1 MPKIRRIQIKN
12 LRSIH
17 NLDIDV
23 KDLSVFVGDNDC
35 GKSNILRALNLFFN
49 GKTNPNQDF
58 DFRTDYN
65 RYVEPIANKAP
76 QIEVTLDLELPDS
89 YHRNNGQFVR
99 WTKTWRATGA
109 HKDDYYGFNY
119 VPKRRGGGFKTEFL
133 EDGIPARSNV
143 HTLLA
148 KIEFEYVPAIRSTV
162 FFKEL
167 RGRIY
172 RVISQVAEEGM
183 RETSGDFEAAVAGYV
198 AGLITDITGQLGDD
212 AKISMPNDLSNI
224 FEQLDFLY
232 TDKFISLD
240 SRGDGIKAR
249 YIPLILKFIV
259 EQKKALGVRG
269 APPHT
274 FIWAYEEPENNL
286 EFRRSQELADT
297 FCSLAESEIT
307 QVILTTHSPVFYNL
321 ANADNEFRNV
331 NHIVCPDGNTGTI
344 IQDLS
349 DIDNSLDTHMGVM
362 PIIAPHI
369 LRAQKEV
376 ESLLTQQADLQ
387 KKLNE
392 LNPTNLPTVFV
403 EGPTEYALLSNLL
416 ERFRPRL
423 LEHIFLAQPP
433 ARAGANYVT
442 NMLRSWEFK
451 NRHLPNADRK
461 KAYGILDTDDE
472 GQSALER
479 FNTDIPRPKFVSPK
493 LHLTPIHLRSAFENG
508 MLIPVCLETLWPP
521 QIWRE
526 AFDDGWLREE
536 SIATRISSDL
546 LRRLIEENEALNQV
560 FDDEETLFLKYSP
573 RDKIKTDWV
582 EWMTNHDDNDL
593 EPLSRE
599 FLRLFDDISYE
610 LGLTIPGVPLV

>member
-12 LRSIH
+12 FRSIH
-17 NLDIDV
+17 SLDIEV

-65 RYVEPIANKAP
+65 RYVDPIANKAP

-89 YHRNNGQFVR
+89 YHANNGQFVR
-99 WTKTWRATGA
+99 WTKTWRAAGA
-109 HKDDYYGFNY
+109 HKDDYNGFNY

-133 EDGIPARSNV
+133 EDGIPAKSNV
-143 HTLLA
+143 RTLLA
-148 KIEFEYVPAIRSTV
+148 KIEFEYVPAIRSAV
-162 FFKEL
+162 FFREL

-172 RVISQVAEEGM
+172 RVISQVAEQGM
-183 RETSGDFEAAVAGYV
+183 RETSGDFEAAIAGYV
-198 AGLITDITGQLGDD
+198 DGLITDITGQLGDD

-232 TDKFISLD
+232 TDKLISLD

-297 FCSLAESEIT
+297 FCSLAESGLT
-307 QVILTTHSPVFYNL
+307 QVLLTTHSPVFYNL
-321 ANADNEFRNV
+321 ANDDNEFRDV
-331 NHIVCPDGNTGTI
+331 KHITCLSGATGTV
-344 IQDLS
+344 IQELN
-349 DIDNSLDTHMGVM
+349 DIENSLDSQMGVM

-369 LRAQKEV
+369 LRAQEEV
-376 ESLLTQQADLQ
+376 EVLLTQQADLQ
-387 KKLNE
+387 QKLDE

-403 EGPTEYALLSNLL
+403 EGPTEYTLLSNLL

-433 ARAGANYVT
+433 PRAGANYVT

-451 NRHLPNADRK
+451 TRHLPNTDRRRTF
-461 KAYGILDTDDE
+461 GILDTDAE
-472 GQSALER
+472 GQDALER
-479 FNTDIPRPKFVSPK
+479 FQKDIPRPRYTFPK
-493 LHLTPIHLRSAFENG
+493 LHFTPIHLRTAFANG
-508 MLIPVCLETLWPP
+508 MQIPIVLETLWPP
-521 QIWRE
+521 EIWQE
-526 AFDDGWLREE
+526 AFDDGWLNAESVAKHISEE
-536 SIATRISSDL
+536 LS
-546 LRRLIEENEALNQV
+546 RRLIEDNEALEDI
-560 FDDEETLFLKYSP
+560 FDASEILYLSYSP
-573 RDKIKTDWV
+573 RDEIKSDWV
-582 EWMTNHDDNDL
+582 DWVISKNNAEL
-593 EPLSRE
+593 EPISSE
-599 FLRLFDDISYE
+599 FLRLFDQISYE
-610 LGLTIPGVPLV
+610 LRLTMPGVPLT